1 MTTGP
6 ALAGPRCRRVLE
18 PEAGRDG
25 TGRTCRRCLTEF
37 ALGPFPALTA
47 AWFRRAPQAAV
58 VAVDSVFFFRPTT
71 GRRRAARTA
80 DGGWVRGVP

>member
-6 ALAGPRCRRVLE
+6 ALAGTRCRRVLE
-18 PEAGRDG
+18 PKAGRDS
-25 TGRTCRRCLTEF
+25 TGSTCRRCLTEF

-47 AWFRRAPQAAV
+47 
-58 VAVDSVFFFRPTT
+58 
-71 GRRRAARTA
+71 

>member
-6 ALAGPRCRRVLE
+6 ALAGPRWRRVLE

-25 TGRTCRRCLTEF
+25 TGSTCRRCLTEF

-47 AWFRRAPQAAV
+47 ARFRRAAV
-58 VAVDSVFFFRPTT
+58 VAVDSVFFS
-71 GRRRAARTA
+71 GRQPAG
-80 DGGWVRGVP
+80 DDP